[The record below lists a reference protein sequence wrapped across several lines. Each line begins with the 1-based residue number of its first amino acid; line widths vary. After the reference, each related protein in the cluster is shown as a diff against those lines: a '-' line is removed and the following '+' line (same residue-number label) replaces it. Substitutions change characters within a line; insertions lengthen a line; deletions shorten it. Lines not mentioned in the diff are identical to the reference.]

1 MTIFQEP
8 AFPALFRVDE
18 KGLRQFDRDMVT
30 VLVDAFDN
38 LKAILEMGINED
50 NLDKVFVTFTSN
62 GSSDTEDSVAHT
74 LGKVPQG
81 FRVVNKDK
89 AADVYDSGT
98 AWTKTNIF
106 LKTNVATA
114 ILKLEVF

>member
-1 MTIFQEP
+1 MTVYQEP
-8 AFPALFRVDE
+8 SFPALFRVDE
-18 KGLRQFDRDMVT
+18 KDLREFDRDLIT
-30 VLVDAFDN
+30 VLVDMSEN
-38 LKAILEMGINED
+38 LKAILEKGINED

-62 GSSDTEDSVAHT
+62 ASPDTEDSVVHT